1 MSSKRFVFAVLFS
14 LLIATVPLEHSEE
27 SLFEDLQE
35 PLQTSG
41 DLEDYELY
49 FDRDRDDDD
58 DPGRGELD
66 FTTIEPAGSNLEG
79 SILNNGINF
88 YTKGLL
94 SDLTVYGK
102 SGNSARIFAFM
113 QFETSDN
120 ATADVTVKLFA
131 GDSLI
136 EQHTEVI
143 DGARCGGFFGDC
155 AWAGYQIDLDL
166 DNDGDTIS
174 SGDKMRMEISA
185 TASCEDSGQGVFS
198 SCNVNLAYGGK
209 IGNGFSRMEF
219 RANALSDSQVKI
231 HEEGDGWSET
241 EVTEWSPT
249 HRIENREIQFTVD
262 VRDAFGRDDIK
273 TVELF
278 LDTPNRA
285 STAFDT
291 TFGDGEDDE
300 NKLKLDNDGYVGNV
314 IFTYPSGIESGEY
327 PLELVI
333 TDVQDHVIVYDH
345 PEGITF
351 LEYDVF
357 LNFPP
362 NQIPKLLVAPGQTS
376 SVEFSLLHTGSVSS
390 DLRVEMELQ
399 QSLPSGWS
407 DPNWDSPGGY
417 TLSGGGSSASPLL
430 TIQAPEDLS
439 SITNNY
445 QITVE
450 AYVYATSGADSGSQV
465 RLVSLPV
472 DVEKVNQFG
481 PPQIDVYEDV
491 EQQKQIFDS
500 DRTDLYNE
508 NLSHYID
515 YDKVGDFYLSI
526 SNVGFDDD
534 SYRIRIQEIPV
545 AWSLKFI
552 INGTGTEL
560 TEQGIDSLTPVV
572 YQGEKLVLKVEV
584 YPPFERDA
592 VDIGL
597 IRLSVTSDNSVD
609 EVFTTPVAWTVHRT
623 FGIVGEVISDSD
635 GGILGQIG
643 PVSPGSTVKYNVRIT
658 DSSDDAGTTNWVI
671 KNPAALQ
678 RNIDNDPGYATWMY
692 EITDIEGNIA
702 LVAPLTGGQYFDI
715 EVEITIRQQVEA
727 GMHVV
732 YLQVAEESDGVDDP
746 RYFDLPLTIE
756 VGEEVVPGNLI
767 VEQKSQTTRVGA
779 GQTVEIE
786 YRIDNLNN
794 VEVDVIIS
802 VKAPDGWDATLD
814 DGEIIPFTLD
824 AFSSDDFTMQITAPD
839 KVKNGELVEFE
850 LTVTPTSYQECTDN
864 LCYIQKPSFAFK
876 TESSG
881 LINSIMSELEDPE
894 PTTVV
899 LLLSVLVLAGF
910 GLYRR
915 GQHKMKAKMYAS
927 MVEPTTM
934 QPESVEEFEVDDFAE
949 EEDLFEETDDIELEL
964 IDIESIEDES

>member
-27 SLFEDLQE
+27 SLFEDVRE

-49 FDRDRDDDD
+49 LDRDRNDE
-58 DPGRGELD
+58 GTELD
-66 FTTIEPAGSNLEG
+66 FTTIEPAGSNLED
-79 SILNNGINF
+79 SILNNGIKF
-88 YTKGLL
+88 YTNELL
-94 SDLTVYGK
+94 SDLTIYGK
-102 SGNSARIFAFM
+102 SGNTARIFAFM

-143 DGARCGGFFGDC
+143 DGPRCGGFFGDC

-249 HRIENREIQFTVD
+249 HRIENRKMQFTVD
-262 VRDAFGRDDIK
+262 VRDAFGRSDIDSI
-273 TVELF
+273 ELY
-278 LDTPNRA
+278 LYTPSRA
-285 STAFDT
+285 ST
-291 TFGDGEDDE
+291 TFSKEFGNNE
-300 NKLKLDNDGYVGNV
+300 LKLDNDGLVGNV
-314 IFTYPSGIESGEY
+314 TFTYPSGIDSGEY

-333 TDVQDHVIVYDH
+333 TDVQGHVIVYDH
-345 PEGITF
+345 PEGVTF

-376 SVEFSLLHTGSVSS
+376 SVEFSLLHTGSVAS
-390 DLRVEMELQ
+390 DLRVELELQ

-439 SITNNY
+439 SIADNY
-445 QITVE
+445 QIIVE
-450 AYVYATSGADSGSQV
+450 AYAYATSGADSGSQV
-465 RLVSLPV
+465 RLVSLAV

-635 GGILGQIG
+635 GGTLGQIG

-732 YLQVAEESDGVDDP
+732 YLQVAEESNGEDDP

-756 VGEEVVPGNLI
+756 VDEEVIPGNLI

-864 LCYIQKPSFAFK
+864 LCYIQKPSFTFK

-934 QPESVEEFEVDDFAE
+934 QPESDEEFEVDDFAE
-949 EEDLFEETDDIELEL
+949 EEDFSEEMDDIELEL